1 MLINGGLK
9 VEFKE
14 LSEKIIGFSY
24 KVYNTFGF
32 GFLESVY
39 ENALAIEL
47 SKAGFKIKG
56 KYQ

>member
-1 MLINGGLK
+1 M
-9 VEFKE
+9 EFKE